1 MQISIADVLDGEQ
14 LAAAQDVLRHSPFT
28 DARASAGW
36 AAMEVKQA
44 RMAVSSPAVE
54 VLREQ
59 IRLALLAHAT
69 FLLAAQPKVIIGPAF
84 VRYGVGCGYGSHTDD
99 PIMEGIRIDAAF
111 TLFLS
116 APDTYEGGALLIES
130 TAGQEAI
137 KLAAGSVH
145 LYPATSLHGVAPVIS
160 GERLVAVGW
169 VRSTIR
175 DAARRELLFDLE
187 TARRNLFNTHGK
199 TPAFDLL
206 SKSAANLVRMWCE
219 D

>member
-14 LAAAQDVLRHSPFT
+14 LAAAQDVLRECSFT

-36 AAMEVKQA
+36 AAMETKQA
-44 RMAVSSPAVE
+44 RIALASPAVE
-54 VLREQ
+54 VLRDQ
-59 IRLALLAHAT
+59 IRLALLAHPM
-69 FLLAAQPKVIIGPAF
+69 FQLAAQPKVIIGPAF
-84 VRYGVGCGYGSHTDD
+84 VRYGVGCSYGSHTDD
-99 PIMEGIRIDAAF
+99 PIMEGIRTDAAF

-116 APDTYEGGALLIES
+116 APETYEGGALLIES
-130 TAGQEAI
+130 AAGPEAI
-137 KLAAGSVH
+137 KLNAGALH
-145 LYPATSLHGVAPVIS
+145 LYPATSLHAVAPVTS

-169 VRSTIR
+169 VRSLIR

-187 TARRNLFNTHGK
+187 TARRSIFSTHGK
-199 TPAFDLL
+199 TPAFDLM

>member
-1 MQISIADVLDGEQ
+1 MQISIADVLNGEQ
-14 LAAAQDVLRHSPFT
+14 LAVAQDVLGGSSFA

-36 AAMEVKQA
+36 AAGKSKQA
-44 RMAVSSPAVE
+44 ETAVSSPALE

-59 IRLALLAHAT
+59 IRSTLLAHPM
-69 FLLAAQPKVIIGPAF
+69 FQLAAQPKRIIGPAF
-84 VRYGVGCGYGSHTDD
+84 VRYGIGCGYGFHTDD
-99 PIMEGIRIDAAF
+99 PMMEGIRTDAAF

-130 TAGQEAI
+130 AAGQEAI
-137 KLAAGSVH
+137 KLDAGAVH
-145 LYPATSLHGVAPVIS
+145 LYPATSLHSVAPVIS

-187 TARRNLFNTHGK
+187 TARRSVFNSHGK
-199 TPAFDLL
+199 TPTFDLL
-206 SKSAANLVRMWCE
+206 SKSTANLVRMWCE